1 MKNYDFLL
9 LFDRFLKDSQS
20 GKRLQKNGARISS
33 LTLEHYVSVFN
44 ELRKFTLSSGFSLRV
59 KNMLH
64 ATARQLHS
72 EKIYWKRF
80 YKKYTEYIFA
90 CGGYDNY
97 AGSHFRV
104 IRTFFGYLNNDLE
117 IISVNVFD
125 IFYIRNEHIP
135 VIALNKQQLQFLI
148 YNVEFESILP
158 AYLKRTKDIFVFGCT
173 TGLRFIDI
181 MHLCKNNIQKID
193 SGVYLTVR
201 SKKTKTDTR
210 VKLPDYIVEILAKYK
225 GQKHLLPILSNA
237 RLNLN
242 LKELCEKAGW
252 TYAVGKQR
260 ERSGVVKTI
269 FKDGKT
275 YRFCDLVT
283 THTMRKTA
291 ITTLLTLGMPE
302 LLVRKISGHSPN
314 SKEFYRY
321 VNFAQLYIDNGI
333 DKIYDQMKLGK
344 AENEICK

>member
-1 MKNYDFLL
+1 MSFLPCPM
-9 LFDRFLKDSQS
+9 
-20 GKRLQKNGARISS
+20 SS
-33 LTLEHYVSVFN
+33 PVSCV
-44 ELRKFTLSSGFSLRV
+44 LYPLS
-59 KNMLH
+59 H
-64 ATARQLHS
+64 
-72 EKIYWKRF
+72 
-80 YKKYTEYIFA
+80 
-90 CGGYDNY
+90 
-97 AGSHFRV
+97 
-104 IRTFFGYLNNDLE
+104 
-117 IISVNVFD
+117 SVNVFD
-125 IFYIRNEHIP
+125 IFYIRNENIP
-135 VIALNKQQLQFLI
+135 VIALSKQQLQFLI
-148 YNVEFESILP
+148 YNVEFENILP

-181 MHLCKNNIQKID
+181 MHLCKNNIQKTN

-201 SKKTKTDTR
+201 SIKTKTDTR
-210 VKLPDYIVEILAKYK
+210 VKLPDYVVEILAKYK
-225 GQKHLLPILSNA
+225 GQKRLLPLLSNG
-237 RLNLN
+237 RLNFN

-260 ERSGVVKTI
+260 ERSGIVKTI

-321 VNFAQLYIDNGI
+321 VNYAQLYIDNGI
-333 DKIYDQMKLGK
+333 DKIYDQMKLGR